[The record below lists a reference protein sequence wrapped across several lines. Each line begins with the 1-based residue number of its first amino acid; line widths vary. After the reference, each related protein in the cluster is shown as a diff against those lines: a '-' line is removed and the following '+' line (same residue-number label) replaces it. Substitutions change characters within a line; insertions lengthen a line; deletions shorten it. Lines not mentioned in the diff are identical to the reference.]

1 MEECIEINLE
11 ELKRG
16 MKRGI
21 LDAKPNVEKSRGRG
35 QRRRMNF
42 STNEDGVLMEKGEGM
57 NQTLM

>member
-42 STNEDGVLMEKGEGM
+42 STNEDGVLMEKE
-57 NQTLM
+57 

>member
-1 MEECIEINLE
+1 MEECIEINL

-35 QRRRMNF
+35 RRRMNF
-42 STNEDGVLMEKGEGM
+42 STNEDGVLMEKE
-57 NQTLM
+57 